1 MIKGAL
7 LLMDHEVKDAHPD
20 CTVAVELKIYKN
32 EGLNIVLPMI
42 YSLHNTKPRKLSLYS
57 DSYLHQIDR
66 ILRAVFLHDFLAI
79 VNEYKEI
86 DYEIMPNLAH
96 RSY

>member
-32 EGLNIVLPMI
+32 EGLNIVLPMN
-42 YSLHNTKPRKLSLYS
+42 YSLQTLTRENSHF
-57 DSYLHQIDR
+57 
-66 ILRAVFLHDFLAI
+66 ILTPIFI
-79 VNEYKEI
+79 
-86 DYEIMPNLAH
+86 
-96 RSY
+96 